1 MVAICHTA
9 TLTEWNGEQ
18 GIVQADSGEQYLITR
33 AQLYYAPY
41 TVGSR
46 IQIYVE
52 NGEVVDGS
60 LIPIAGVAEDEQLI
74 QQPMEQPIRGFN
86 QSLMRLIVLM
96 LFAVMLASLVHMTVF
111 WLFWGESDVKR
122 SVKAMINNLPLFIV
136 IGFIGQRR
144 QVTCTASGIVG
155 FGGTQFLA
163 WRDIS
168 HTETRR
174 VPIFRLPYLLVHSKN
189 NQPALRINLF
199 LLTPK
204 QRNELQTLIQSHI
217 QAA

>member
-1 MVAICHTA
+1 
-9 TLTEWNGEQ
+9 
-18 GIVQADSGEQYLITR
+18 
-33 AQLYYAPY
+33 
-41 TVGSR
+41 
-46 IQIYVE
+46 
-52 NGEVVDGS
+52 
-60 LIPIAGVAEDEQLI
+60 
-74 QQPMEQPIRGFN
+74 
-86 QSLMRLIVLM
+86 
-96 LFAVMLASLVHMTVF
+96 
-111 WLFWGESDVKR
+111 
-122 SVKAMINNLPLFIV
+122 MISNLPLFIG
-136 IGFIGQRR
+136 ISLIGQRR